1 MLKDI
6 WLDAKQCINSV
17 HKNAFMNTRN
27 GNLTE
32 KNEANENSRHVTNL
46 CLILSPMNS
55 N

>member
-6 WLDAKQCINSV
+6 WLDAKKCINSV